1 MQITS
6 ISLNG
11 KKLWQKI
18 ATWSLPARLLLFYT
32 LFSLFTWSIV
42 SAIAWQGGEKHTKQ
56 FFNTQ
61 MILFA
66 KTLGEL
72 DLSHLSGKIDELDD
86 IISHKKQE
94 IRFGEAKDTL
104 SFAVFSHEGQLVL
117 SDDDDG
123 NEFPFIQKKGFTKAE
138 IDDDDWQLYMT
149 PSDDGKKIIV
159 VGQEREYREKTV
171 LRVIM
176 RHLTPWLIILPLFL
190 LGLGWI
196 LYYEFRPLRRLAAQ
210 LQKREAQDT
219 QLLDES
225 SLTPETRPLIQ
236 SLNVLFTRIS
246 SLLTKERAFVSNAA
260 HELRTPLAG
269 LRIQAEVMEMSKDDE
284 KARDHAVQKILQG
297 TMRCTHLVEQLLL
310 LSNLEA
316 ATPSSKKL
324 SPETMLCHNLLEM
337 ALEEAQEAAQ
347 NKGITLS
354 NLSLNTSYKT
364 SKEDIYQAQE
374 MHDVWSIVLRNLLD
388 NAIRYTPHGGKI
400 FVKLSHDSLQVE
412 NTAPHLENAI
422 LAQLGQRFYRPP
434 GQKEQGSGLG
444 LAIVRHI
451 ASLHDAQLLVENSI
465 VDGEQGLRVSIIFHP

>member
-1 MQITS
+1 MQITPPS
-6 ISLNG
+6 FSG
-11 KKLWQKI
+11 KNLWQKI
-18 ATWSLPARLLLFYT
+18 ATWNLPARLLLFYT

-123 NEFPFIQKKGFTKAE
+123 NEFPFLQKKGFAKVE
-138 IDDDDWQLYMT
+138 IDDDDWHLYMT
-149 PSDDGKKIIV
+149 PSDDGEKIIV

-171 LRVIM
+171 LRVIV

-196 LYYEFRPLRRLAAQ
+196 LYHEFKPLRHLTAQ

-236 SLNVLFTRIS
+236 SLNLLFTRIS
-246 SLLTKERAFVSNAA
+246 TLLTKERAFVSNAA

-284 KARDHAVQKILQG
+284 KARDNAVQKILQG

-316 ATPSSKKL
+316 ATPSSQKL
-324 SPETMLCHNLLEM
+324 HPETIPCHSLLEV

-347 NKGITLS
+347 GKGITLC
-354 NLSLNTSYKT
+354 NLSKFTPRTT
-364 SKEDIYQAQE
+364 SKEEAYHAQE

-388 NAIRYTPHGGKI
+388 NAIRYTPQGGKV
-400 FVKLSHDSLQVE
+400 FVTLSHDKLQVE
-412 NTAPHLENAI
+412 NTAPHLENSV
-422 LAQLGQRFYRPP
+422 LAQLGQRFFRPA

-451 ASLHDAQLLVENSI
+451 ASLHDAQLLVENST
-465 VDGEQGLRVSIIFHP
+465 VDGEQGLRVSIVF